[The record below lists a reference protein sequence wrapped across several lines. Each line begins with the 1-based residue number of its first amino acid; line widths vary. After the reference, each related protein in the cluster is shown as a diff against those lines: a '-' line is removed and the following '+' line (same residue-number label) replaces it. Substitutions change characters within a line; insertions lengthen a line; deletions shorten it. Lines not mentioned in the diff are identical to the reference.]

1 MAISYDLEM
10 ATSSSPEQVAREL
23 ITVGRSLELFDA
35 SVTPEQVSSDGAVIP
50 LHTWVRVYE
59 RRPAAWA
66 PIVTDFGITP
76 TVAVGFSLY
85 KHDKIPE
92 QQDAMVRV
100 VAGLLERVTGDA
112 VFSGMDVIW
121 LMRRKGELN
130 LNERDDIWPTHRLG
144 SVHQAYRR
152 ETKAFA
158 AE

>member
-10 ATSSSPEQVAREL
+10 VTSSSPEQVAREL
-23 ITVGRSLELFDA
+23 LTVGRSLELFDA
-35 SVTPEQVSSDGAVIP
+35 SVTPGQVSRDGTVTP
-50 LHTWVRVYE
+50 LRTWVRVYE

-100 VAGLLERVTGDA
+100 VSGLLERINGDA

-121 LMRRKGELN
+121 LMRRKGELT

-158 AE
+158 EK